1 MPCYSFQGLTPV
13 VDPSSFVHPLACL
26 IGDVHVGPECYIAPF
41 ASLRADFG
49 RIVIEGE
56 SSIQDQVT
64 IHTSSLHDTIVR
76 RGATIA
82 HGAVLHGC
90 EVGENVLVGMNCVI
104 LDGAVLGEE
113 CLIAAN
119 SCVSADRRT
128 EPRTLLAGNPA
139 KPLRVFAPDE
149 VTWKTA
155 PDAAYR
161 RLVRDALESLVEVEP
176 LAAAEPDRPRLESD
190 ALAVR
195 LSGDVARQ
203 RQARAKAG
211 QGPD

>member
-13 VDPSSFVHPLACL
+13 VDPSAYVHPLACL

-41 ASLRADFG
+41 ASLRGDFG

-56 SSIQDQVT
+56 SSIQDSVV

-90 EVGENVLVGMNCVI
+90 EVGENVLVGMNTVI
-104 LDGAVLGEE
+104 LDGAVLGDE
-113 CLIAAN
+113 CLVAAN

-139 KPLRVFAPDE
+139 KPLRTFEPHE

-155 PDAAYR
+155 PDSAYR
-161 RLVRDALESLVEVEP
+161 RLARDALTGLVETVP
-176 LAAAEPDRPRLESD
+176 LAVAEPDRPRLESD

-195 LSGDVARQ
+195 LSGEVAQ
-203 RQARAKAG
+203 LRQARAQDAR
-211 QGPD
+211 PD